1 MTCYYCDAEAV
12 QECPRC
18 GALYCDEHGGAL
30 CQRCQDPAS
39 ALPSYRVFR
48 GSLVALLIGTLF
60 ALWMLIRPPASLDA
74 DGPLPE
80 SLAGAVPTETAT
92 AVLGGEPTPP
102 ADGETPP
109 PEGTAGASPTAGAT
123 AEGTATPEPTQT
135 PEATPEP
142 PTEIQHT
149 VSAGETLF
157 SIAALYLPSGSDPT
171 TFADQIAATNGI
183 TDPASLAVGQVL
195 TIPQ

>member
-74 DGPLPE
+74 DGPLPD

-92 AVLGGEPTPP
+92 AVLGGEPTPS

-109 PEGTAGASPTAGAT
+109 PDGNAEASPTAQAT

-142 PTEIQHT
+142 PTQIQHT
-149 VSAGETLF
+149 VSAGETLL